1 MEPKVVQKIHMTID
15 KVRMTSQFLKNV
27 VAQPKKAKKIVYP

>member
-1 MEPKVVQKIHMTID
+1 MDPKVVQKIHITID
-15 KVRMTSQFLKNV
+15 KVGMTSQFFKNV